1 MWINSNVKF
10 YQLWKSRISTTLP
23 KINKFTPHSW
33 TTPLGWSILGEC
45 DILKL
50 KFENF
55 IIRYTKV
62 FLGVKQMKT
71 TLKFKYKFP
80 ENFNPTYTNGV
91 YGGIA
96 PQGEI
101 VMNFFFW
108 TTPTTLCRK
117 PRIRWRRPSCNTT
130 NCYWP

>member
-1 MWINSNVKF
+1 
-10 YQLWKSRISTTLP
+10 
-23 KINKFTPHSW
+23 
-33 TTPLGWSILGEC
+33 
-45 DILKL
+45 
-50 KFENF
+50 
-55 IIRYTKV
+55 V

-101 VMNFFFW
+101 VMNFFFERPPLPYVENLQLGEEGQAV
-108 TTPTTLCRK
+108 TPPTVID
-117 PRIRWRRPSCNTT
+117 PNDFDYNVIRFVSSGVIMNLDSAKAIHNWLGQKIQILEQMREENQ
-130 NCYWP
+130 